1 MALCLAKCY
10 KLEHITDVYTAHTVP
25 QSWIHTSIKTEGIC
39 WKFCNRSHV
48 KLITTSCQITG
59 NYTVFLNLEHQEN
72 WIYNYFHKE
81 LKPKFSLPPKNE
93 RGVEWSKTSLLIV
106 YYPYSISILRA
117 KKIIS
122 IFKRHFKLIQAGT
135 QNNCFTPTVYSI

>member
-1 MALCLAKCY
+1 MCGKVLQARTYHWCVHGSY
-10 KLEHITDVYTAHTVP
+10 SPTKLNSYVHQNWRSMLKI
-25 QSWIHTSIKTEGIC
+25 
-39 WKFCNRSHV
+39 CNRSHV
-48 KLITTSCQITG
+48 KLITTSCQIIS
-59 NYTVFLNLEHQEN
+59 NYTVSLNLEHQEN
-72 WIYNYFHKE
+72 WVYNYFHKE
-81 LKPKFSLPPKNE
+81 LKPKFFLPPKNE